1 MSAKARSLRKRLKQK
16 EESEQEPSN
25 PSNPAA
31 ALKPAATFQEGKKI
45 QCYLKL
51 LLKDVEIV
59 I

>member
-31 ALKPAATFQEGKKI
+31 ALKPAATFQEGKKSN
-45 QCYLKL
+45 
-51 LLKDVEIV
+51 V